1 MQKLFYGCRPAL
13 KKKTVLKSSTRS
25 RNLTSIK
32 KRVRRISHQSNSAQ
46 IWVVRLTSKKFAS
59 TSQKHYPDPDSVT
72 WSVWNLCARS
82 SDVISRGN
90 QWSRHEMAS
99 IFLDKKWGGY
109 FFFDRGIRRQR
120 LERKRKNSKKVFSNV
135 FLWVFTLTSGSRR
148 RLCFCGVKNVKSNPG
163 PGYSKQ
169 G

>member
-1 MQKLFYGCRPAL
+1 MQKLFFLLPSIAKKRCLKAL
-13 KKKTVLKSSTRS
+13 PDHETS
-25 RNLTSIK
+25 TSIK
-32 KRVRRISHQSNSAQ
+32 KRVTGIIPSNQFCPDLGSSSYWLK
-46 IWVVRLTSKKFAS
+46 ICLSDTS
-59 TSQKHYPDPDSVT
+59 
-72 WSVWNLCARS
+72 SVWNLCARS

-109 FFFDRGIRRQR
+109 FFFDRRIRRQR